1 MSGDR
6 EKGELSIPVLSKDP
20 VKEDEKPKH
29 DGSNDKPLANGKDG
43 KKDDAE
49 VNDMVSFPGLSLQG
63 LKLTNS
69 RRRISN

>member
-1 MSGDR
+1 MSDDR

-20 VKEDEKPKH
+20 VKEDEKSKQKH

-49 VNDMVSFPGLSLQG
+49 VNDMVSYQHHF
-63 LKLTNS
+63 
-69 RRRISN
+69 R

>member
-1 MSGDR
+1 MSDDR

-49 VNDMVSFPGLSLQG
+49 VNDMVSSLHHSREG
-63 LKLTNS
+63 IKLM
-69 RRRISN
+69 